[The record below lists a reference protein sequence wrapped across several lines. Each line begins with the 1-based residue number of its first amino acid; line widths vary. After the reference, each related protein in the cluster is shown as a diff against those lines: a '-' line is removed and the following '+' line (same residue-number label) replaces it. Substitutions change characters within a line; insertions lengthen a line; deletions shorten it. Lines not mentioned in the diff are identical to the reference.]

1 MTKRFSQ
8 QQKYHDRMYSDTSSL
23 NAHSRLIC
31 WDYSPS
37 VAHLAPSLSLLPF
50 SLVYERLCFSLLTC
64 VIPCVRFGLVSCNVY
79 MSYVKLAFKSEV
91 KRSTLTVLHPITHS
105 HIYCTGQTVP
115 VCFFH
120 IFPITLVVNQWFS
133 FSFSFSF
140 FLNKHVFLQML
151 RSQLSCR
158 ILHSPT
164 SIYPIKLRLYFI
176 HSGKCFGHF
185 GNWFFCAMWTKID
198 GKCYKISIFH
208 PISANFLPLSR
219 CYNFSVLVQ
228 PFSIKKNWY
237 DLAGYFCLVDASES
251 ILLYL

>member
-1 MTKRFSQ
+1 MCCASFEKHCSVVALMTKRFSQ

-115 VCFFH
+115 VCFFPH
-120 IFPITLVVNQWFS
+120 ISYHSGCKPMIF
-133 FSFSFSF
+133 F
-140 FLNKHVFLQML
+140 FLFFL
-151 RSQLSCR
+151 
-158 ILHSPT
+158 
-164 SIYPIKLRLYFI
+164 F
-176 HSGKCFGHF
+176 
-185 GNWFFCAMWTKID
+185 
-198 GKCYKISIFH
+198 
-208 PISANFLPLSR
+208 
-219 CYNFSVLVQ
+219 
-228 PFSIKKNWY
+228 
-237 DLAGYFCLVDASES
+237 E
-251 ILLYL
+251 